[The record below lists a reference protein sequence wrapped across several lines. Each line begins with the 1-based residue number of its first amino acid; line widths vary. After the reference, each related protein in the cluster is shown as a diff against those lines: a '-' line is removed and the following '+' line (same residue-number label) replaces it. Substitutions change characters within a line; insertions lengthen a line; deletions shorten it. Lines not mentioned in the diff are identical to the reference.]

1 MASIE
6 VGRRIL
12 AVYLVGL
19 ASTRRTNTAFA
30 GVLAC
35 AAALCARVSVGAQA
49 HVHPPG
55 DNLSRERH
63 SIPAVRADQPPRI
76 DGVLDDVVWQKAPLI
91 DTFTQQE
98 PREGAAA
105 TERTEVRVLY
115 DSRSLLIAVHAF
127 DAQPSALI
135 ATEMRRD
142 ADRLLDEDNFQVI
155 LDTFNDS
162 RNGYVF
168 VTTPLGAKLEQQISE
183 EGEGNTRAGLL
194 NANVNRNWDGV
205 WEVAARITDDG
216 WVAEIAIPLTTLRF
230 QNVGEQTWGV
240 NFMRNIR
247 RKNEQVFWAPIPKA
261 YGLTRVSMAGEVAGF
276 QSLSHGL
283 DLKLKPYIVSGVR
296 DSRKV
301 GASSTKLLHGVGIDA
316 KYGVTGGMNLDLTYN
331 TDFAQVEVDEQQVNL
346 TRFNLFFPEKRD
358 FFLENASAFK
368 MGTGGTFTSTAVETD
383 LFFSRRIGLSATG
396 LPIPIIGG
404 GRLAGKSGRH
414 NIGVL
419 DIQTDGAF
427 GRPGDNFLVARYSSD
442 VLKRSRVGAMF
453 VNRKTMGG
461 DPHENRT
468 FGADANLVL
477 HKSLQITS
485 FVAKTDTPGL
495 RGNDM
500 AFFGRVA
507 YRDPALSVWLN
518 YLDVQDNFN
527 AEVGFVQRRGVKTT
541 KAYFSPTPRP
551 GRAGIRMLEPMA
563 VLAYV
568 TDQQNRMVW
577 RTQHFM
583 NGFYMADGSFINVIY
598 QRNLDVLDAPFRI
611 QPTITIPVGTYAFD
625 ELDLTYNT
633 NPARRFYERFTW
645 QPMQFYGGTRQT
657 VTGAVGVR
665 ATSHLSSE
673 LQFSRNDVKLPYGDF
688 LANLVIVRA
697 DVAMT
702 PRATVRGLAQYNSL
716 THEVTTSV
724 RFNFIYRPGSDLYI
738 VYNDLQQTGLPG
750 GTFAP
755 TDRQFVVKMNYLL
768 AR

>member
-1 MASIE
+1 VPA
-6 VGRRIL
+6 
-12 AVYLVGL
+12 
-19 ASTRRTNTAFA
+19 
-30 GVLAC
+30 LAC
-35 AAALCARVSVGAQA
+35 AVALCAPVSARAQA
-49 HVHPPG
+49 HVHPSS
-55 DNLSRERH
+55 DNSSRERH
-63 SIPAVRADQPPRI
+63 SIPAVRVDQSPKI
-76 DGVLDDVVWQKAPLI
+76 DGILDDAVWQKAPLI

-105 TERTEVRVLY
+105 TERTEVRVMY
-115 DSRSLLIAVHAF
+115 DSHNLLIAVHAY
-127 DAQPSALI
+127 DAQPSALV

-162 RNGYVF
+162 RNGYMF

-194 NANVNRNWDGV
+194 NANVNRNWDGI

-216 WVAEIAIPLTTLRF
+216 WTAEIAIPLTTVRF
-230 QNVGEQTWGV
+230 ADAAEQTWGI

-261 YGLTRVSMAGEVAGF
+261 YSLTRVSMAGAIVGF
-276 QSLSHGL
+276 QSLSHGM

-296 DSRKV
+296 DIQKV
-301 GASSTKLLHGVGIDA
+301 DASSTAFLHDVGIDA
-316 KYGVTGGMNLDLTYN
+316 KYGVTGGLNLDLTYN

-358 FFLENASAFK
+358 FFLENAGFFK
-368 MGTGGTFTSTAVETD
+368 MGTGGTFTSTTVETD
-383 LFFSRRIGLSATG
+383 LFFSRRIGLSDSG
-396 LPIPIIGG
+396 QPIPIVGG

-419 DIQTDGAF
+419 DIQTDSAF

-453 VNRKTMGG
+453 INKKTMGG
-461 DPHENRT
+461 DPHYNRT

-477 HKSLQITS
+477 GKNLQVTS
-485 FVAKTDTPGL
+485 YVAKTDTPGL
-495 RGNDM
+495 QGKDM
-500 AFFGRVA
+500 AVFGRVA
-507 YRDPALSVWLN
+507 YRDPAWNVWIN

-527 AEVGFVQRRGVKTT
+527 DEVGFVQRRGVKTT

-563 VLAYV
+563 VLSYV
-568 TDQQNRMVW
+568 TDQQNRMVQ

-583 NGFYMADGSFINVIY
+583 NGFYLSDGSFINVIY
-598 QRNLDVLDAPFRI
+598 QRNLDVLDAPFKI
-611 QPTITIPVGTYAFD
+611 QPTVTIPVGTYRFD
-625 ELDLTYNT
+625 ELILTYNT
-633 NPARRFYERFTW
+633 NPAKRFYERFTW
-645 QPMQFYGGTRQT
+645 QPAEFYGGTRRT

-688 LANLVIVRA
+688 LTNLAIARVDFAV
-697 DVAMT
+697 T
-702 PRATVRGLAQYNSL
+702 PRATIRSLTQYNSL
-716 THEVTTSV
+716 TNEVTNSV

-738 VYNDLQQTGLPG
+738 VYNDLQQTGLPS

-755 TDRQFVVKMNYLL
+755 SDRQFVVKMNYLL